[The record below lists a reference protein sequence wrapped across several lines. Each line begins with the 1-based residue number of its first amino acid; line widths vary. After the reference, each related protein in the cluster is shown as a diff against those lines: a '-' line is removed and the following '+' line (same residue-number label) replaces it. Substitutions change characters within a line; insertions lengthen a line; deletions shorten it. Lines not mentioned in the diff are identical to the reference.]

1 LEGEARLTEP
11 LVPADIDLRGY
22 EFIPLFGDRLFGSET
37 WIGITADAKLAAL
50 QLWWRAYAKEVPASS
65 LPNNDALLSN
75 YAGYGTQ
82 TNAWRKVK
90 PQAMRGFVLCTD
102 ERWYHPF
109 VAELALEAWKGRKQ
123 HQLRTLK
130 ARIAALQKR
139 RAAATTD
146 DDRKHLD
153 GLLHD
158 LQQALNEA
166 LSKSVTD
173 LSNRVSNTV
182 PQERERR
189 GTGTGRGQDKEN
201 LESNPLSGK
210 PDDAPPDEPKKLNG
224 AAYYPEAED
233 VLGYLNRLTGKGF
246 QFRTPIG
253 ELTSSGDM
261 IVQRLKQGYTREDLR
276 EVVHAKCEQWLH
288 SDDMHQYLRPET
300 LFGKKKFEQYIGEL
314 RGTTNG

>member
-1 LEGEARLTEP
+1 MTEP
-11 LVPADIDLRGY
+11 LVPADVDLRGY

-130 ARIAALQKR
+130 ARIAAMQKR

-146 DDRKHLD
+146 DDRAHLD
-153 GLLHD
+153 RLLQD
-158 LQQALNEA
+158 LQQELNDA

-201 LESNPLSGK
+201 QESNPLSGK
-210 PDDAPPDEPKKLNG
+210 PDDVQPDEPKKLNG
-224 AAYYPEAED
+224 AAYYPDAED

-246 QFRTPIG
+246 EFRNRLG
-253 ELTSSGDM
+253 EITASGEK
-261 IVQRLKQGYTREDLR
+261 IVKRLRQGYTREELR
-276 EVVHAKCEQWLH
+276 EVVHAKAEQWRH
-288 SDDMHQYLRPET
+288 DDKMAEYLRPAT
-300 LFGKKKFEQYIGEL
+300 LFSKENFEQYLGEL
-314 RGTTNG
+314 KGSANG